1 MPLIDGYEATC
12 AIRTQEPYISL
23 PLRYSSYRQTLTPNL
38 TLTNPFSLP
47 TSIASPKSKNSGLQS
62 QSALVSSNSQ
72 NPAQTLKDIPIIALT
87 ASAIPG
93 DQAKCF
99 DAGMSD
105 YITKPLDSR
114 ILEMK
119 LIRWVVGGGSV
130 IRRRGSAV
138 DGVDGANDE
147 RDGEPVGPGVMQEE
161 PHTADAEHMDIQDP
175 DRMEDVGEDDE
186 ILQEDGE
193 EDGQGDAMRLS
204 I

>member
-23 PLRYSSYRQTLTPNL
+23 PLKPSSYRQMLTPSS
-38 TLTNPFSLP
+38 TLTNPFFSP
-47 TSIASPKSKNSGLQS
+47 GAIASPRSKTLNLQPQIPFEIADT
-62 QSALVSSNSQ
+62 QSTML
-72 NPAQTLKDIPIIALT
+72 TLKDIPIIALT

-119 LIRWVVGGGSV
+119 LIRWILGGGSV
-130 IRRRGSAV
+130 IRRRGSAI
-138 DGVDGANDE
+138 DAVDGASDVKEVEHRTANIFDGAHEADE
-147 RDGEPVGPGVMQEE
+147 VRKDSS
-161 PHTADAEHMDIQDP
+161 
-175 DRMEDVGEDDE
+175 RMEDVGEGDEVLEDDE
-186 ILQEDGE
+186 E
-193 EDGQGDAMRLS
+193 EGGQRDAMRLS
-204 I
+204 L

>member
-23 PLRYSSYRQTLTPNL
+23 PLKPSSYRQMLTPSP
-38 TLTNPFSLP
+38 TLTNPFFSP
-47 TSIASPKSKNSGLQS
+47 AATASPRPKNLSLQP
-62 QSALVSSNSQ
+62 QSPFETANTQSTTL
-72 NPAQTLKDIPIIALT
+72 TLKDIPIIALT

-119 LIRWVVGGGSV
+119 LIRWILGGGSV

-138 DGVDGANDE
+138 DAVDGASDVKESEHEIAGIQNGTHVADE
-147 RDGEPVGPGVMQEE
+147 VRSGSS
-161 PHTADAEHMDIQDP
+161 
-175 DRMEDVGEDDE
+175 RMEDVGEDDE
-186 ILQEDGE
+186 VLEDTE
-193 EDGQGDAMRLS
+193 EEEAQRDAMRLS
-204 I
+204 L